1 MLIKCTHITMTPHF
15 RFIRAEF
22 SAAVLR
28 SAALAIAILV
38 QASPA
43 RAEAITLVC
52 QNEGPTPGGGSY
64 TLQVDYDRKIVA
76 LLGSDGAVRYSAA
89 ATITQSNV
97 TWKTVL
103 ENGKFFDGSLNRLS
117 GQGVANF
124 PVPFAGQIM
133 MGGMSGP
140 CRRATQKF

>member
-1 MLIKCTHITMTPHF
+1 MAPRSGF
-15 RFIRAEF
+15 FQASF
-22 SAAVLR
+22 SATLLR
-28 SAALAIAILV
+28 SAAIAIALNV

-43 RAEAITLVC
+43 HAEAITLVC
-52 QNEGPTPGGGSY
+52 QNHGPTPGGGTF
-64 TLQVDYDRKIVA
+64 TLRVDYDRKNVA
-76 LLGSDGAVRYSAA
+76 LLRSDGTVRYSAA
-89 ATITQSNV
+89 ATITQGNV
-97 TWKTVL
+97 TWKAVL
-103 ENGKFFDGSLNRLS
+103 GNEKFFDGSLNRIS